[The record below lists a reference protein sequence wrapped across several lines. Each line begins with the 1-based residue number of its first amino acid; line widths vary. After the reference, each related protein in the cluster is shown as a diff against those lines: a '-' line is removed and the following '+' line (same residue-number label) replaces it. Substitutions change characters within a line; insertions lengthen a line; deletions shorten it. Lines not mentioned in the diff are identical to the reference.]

1 MMELLR
7 SIVKPV
13 IGYAILAALLFI
25 LWRAARFYVEVIEPY
40 RKRTGYLVRYF
51 GGREPGDGISV
62 SYYERDKE
70 LHFFSDRDERIFYVP
85 DEKLWDQTMPDFF
98 KGKQPSIVQRL
109 KRRIPK
115 RVSLRLVDTYPA
127 DRSIHYVDQ
136 SKPRLEKVRRI
147 GNPTQ

>member
-1 MMELLR
+1 MEPLR
-7 SIVKPV
+7 SIVKQV
-13 IGYAILAALLFI
+13 LGIAILAAVVFV

-40 RKRTGYLVRYF
+40 RKRTGYLTSYF
-51 GGREPGDGISV
+51 GGREPRDGISV

-85 DEKLWDQTMPDFF
+85 NERLWDQTMPDFF
-98 KGKQPSIVQRL
+98 KGKQPLVVQRL
-109 KRRIPK
+109 KHRIPK
-115 RVSLRLVDTYPA
+115 RVSLRLVDTYPD

-147 GNPTQ
+147 GNQT